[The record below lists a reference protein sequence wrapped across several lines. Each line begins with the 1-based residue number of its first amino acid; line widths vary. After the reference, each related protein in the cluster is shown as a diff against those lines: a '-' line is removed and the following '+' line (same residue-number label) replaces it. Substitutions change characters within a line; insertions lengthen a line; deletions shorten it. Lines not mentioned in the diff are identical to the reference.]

1 MNNKDLIFKN
11 KEEKDATEKV
21 LATFKGKKINENIDS
36 LVAEIL
42 KYAKKIDE
50 ILNKEGIESFYLDK
64 VSNLSETSE
73 VTLSED
79 ISNQKVKEDVE
90 DLIKRINTRIKLIK
104 DNDTI
109 LRNLNDKYDL
119 DNVNLDEELKKSN
132 LI

>member
-50 ILNKEGIESFYLDK
+50 ILIKEGIVSSYLDK
-64 VSNLSETSE
+64 VSNL
-73 VTLSED
+73 
-79 ISNQKVKEDVE
+79 
-90 DLIKRINTRIKLIK
+90 
-104 DNDTI
+104 
-109 LRNLNDKYDL
+109 
-119 DNVNLDEELKKSN
+119 
-132 LI
+132 